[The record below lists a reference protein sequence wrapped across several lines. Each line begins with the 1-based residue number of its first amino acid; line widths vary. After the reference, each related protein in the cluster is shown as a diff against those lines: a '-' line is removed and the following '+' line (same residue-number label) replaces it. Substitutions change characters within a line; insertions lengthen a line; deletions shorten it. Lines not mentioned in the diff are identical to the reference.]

1 MTSNK
6 ILQLCKQD
14 NARIQHNEDRIKIMQ
29 FYVTNTVKLHKPH
42 RKKNKKILFS
52 DANVQCQEK

>member
-1 MTSNK
+1 
-6 ILQLCKQD
+6 
-14 NARIQHNEDRIKIMQ
+14 MQ

-52 DANVQCQEK
+52 DANVQCQEKWPKNTGKSATFSNGTILI